1 MIAKTKLM
9 ATTVS
14 FIRGLKA
21 SYSASTY
28 AGAIY
33 FATDTHEIIVDN
45 VTYGLTNAVS
55 NVELDAATN
64 KIKVTMNNGSST
76 MFAIADATA
85 SLSGLMSAEDK
96 AKLDA
101 IDETASGSYDSAIED
116 TNLTM
121 PNAVGGIAKGTKV
134 SDLEGKSYDEIFDNL
149 FFPTVNPT
157 FIAPTATIAWK
168 SYSNVQE
175 VGATGPTETNFT
187 CTYNAGAINLNG
199 SKQAD
204 RGGALKDDESFIYVN
219 NTVSN
224 ITLPAK
230 VAEGATTFKYRAA
243 YEAGPQPKDNKG
255 NNYGTPLAASTV
267 DSSAITLNG
276 VFPVFAST
284 SASNNPVKQ
293 SLSTATTL
301 TLTLASCN
309 SGDVVYKLPS
319 KMTSCK
325 QENPMKPNVFDV
337 EGLTYYSESTNTE
350 NINGVEHTYYIYT
363 YNSSSRGSLKE
374 QIKF

>member
-1 MIAKTKLM
+1 M

-76 MFAIADATA
+76 TFAIADATA

-121 PNAVGGIAKGTKV
+121 PSAVGGIAKGTKV
-134 SDLEGKSYDEIFDNL
+134 SDLEGKSYDEIFDSL

-157 FIAPTATIAWK
+157 FTAPTAKISWNG
-168 SYSNVQE
+168 YSSIQE
-175 VGATGPTETNFT
+175 VGADGPIETNFT
-187 CTYNAGAINLNG
+187 CTYDAGDITLNG
-199 SKQAD
+199 SRQAD
-204 RGGALKDDESFIYVN
+204 RGGALKDNESFIYVN

-224 ITLPAK
+224 TTLPTK

-255 NNYGTPLAASTV
+255 NNYGTPLAAGTV
-267 DSSAITLNG
+267 DSAALTLNG
-276 VFPVFAST
+276 VWPFYVST
-284 SASNNPVKQ
+284 QTQGTPTKQ
-293 SLSTATTL
+293 ALSTNSTFVHTL
-301 TLTLASCN
+301 TACVN
-309 SGDVVYKLPS
+309 GNVVYKLPR

-325 QENPMKPNVFDV
+325 QENPMIAGQYDV
-337 EGLTYYSESTNTE
+337 EGLTYYTESTTQE
-350 NINGVEHTYYIYT
+350 NINGNEHTYYVYT

>member
-1 MIAKTKLM
+1 MIAKLKLM

-76 MFAIADATA
+76 TFAIADATA
-85 SLSGLMSAEDK
+85 SLSGLMSAADK

-121 PNAVGGIAKGTKV
+121 PSAVGGIAKGTKV
-134 SDLEGKSYDEIFDNL
+134 SDLEGKSYDEIFDSL
-149 FFPTVNPT
+149 FFPTINPT
-157 FIAPTATIAWK
+157 YTAPSASLSFTG
-168 SYSNVQE
+168 YSNIQE
-175 VGATGPTETNFT
+175 VGAEGPEDTNFT
-187 CTYNAGAINLNG
+187 KSFNKGAITLNGVRQNDRAGALIEG
-199 SKQAD
+199 
-204 RGGALKDDESFIYVN
+204 ESFIYVN
-219 NTVSN
+219 GDASN
-224 ITLPAK
+224 KTLPAT
-230 VAEGATTFKYRAA
+230 VTEGATTFKYRAS

-255 NNYGTPLAASTV
+255 NNYGTPLAAGTV
-267 DSSAITLNG
+267 DSGAVTLNG
-276 VFPVFAST
+276 VFPFYVSTVTQGSPTKQALST
-284 SASNNPVKQ
+284 SNTFVH
-293 SLSTATTL
+293 TL
-301 TLTLASCN
+301 TACV
-309 SGDVVYKLPS
+309 SGNVVYKLPR

-325 QENPMKPNVFDV
+325 QENPMIAGQYDV
-337 EGLTYYSESTNTE
+337 EGLTYYTESTTQE
-350 NINGVEHTYYIYT
+350 NINGVQHTYYVYT